1 MRNDFTPVE
10 TREIPEADLD
20 SVSGGVLGDM
30 VQDGTSALPGLPGL
44 PVLPG
49 LPGGAISGGGG
60 IQVTGPVSGQASFSG
75 IAGL

>member
-49 LPGGAISGGGG
+49 LPGGAISGGG

>member
-10 TREIPEADLD
+10 TQEISDADLD
-20 SVSGGVLGDM
+20 AVSGGLLGGL
-30 VQDGTSALPGLPGL
+30 VQEATSAL

-49 LPGGAISGGGG
+49 LPSGVISGGAG
-60 IQVTGPVSGQASFSG
+60 IQVVGPVSGQASVSG